1 MYETAE
7 RLKQFAS
14 PTPSRWRENAEARL
28 ANQETRRKARKIA
41 MNMLNAMESKGINEV
56 ALSTLLGVSCSELM
70 PILKGHEL
78 PTACMAQAIET
89 ALNISL

>member
-1 MYETAE
+1 MQSAE

-28 ANQETRRKARKIA
+28 ANQETRRKARKVA

-56 ALSTLLGVSCSELM
+56 ALSTLLGISCTELM

-78 PTACMAQAIET
+78 PSVGMAQAIET

>member
-1 MYETAE
+1 MQSAE

-14 PTPSRWRENAEARL
+14 PTPSHWRENAEARL
-28 ANQETRRKARKIA
+28 ANQETRRKARKVA

-56 ALSTLLGVSCSELM
+56 ALSTLLGISCTELM

-78 PTACMAQAIET
+78 PSVGMAQAIET

>member
-1 MYETAE
+1 MKSAE

-28 ANQETRRKARKIA
+28 ANQETRRKARKVA
-41 MNMLNAMESKGINEV
+41 LSMLNAMESKGIKEL
-56 ALSTLLGVSCSELM
+56 ALSTLLGVTCAELM

-78 PTACMAQAIET
+78 PSVGIAQAIET
-89 ALNISL
+89 ALNIAL

>member
-1 MYETAE
+1 MQSAE

-28 ANQETRRKARKIA
+28 ANQKTRRKARKVA

-56 ALSTLLGVSCSELM
+56 ALSTLLGISCNELM

-78 PTACMAQAIET
+78 PSASRAQAIET

>member
-1 MYETAE
+1 MQSAE
-7 RLKQFAS
+7 RIKQFAS

-28 ANQETRRKARKIA
+28 ANQETRRKARKVA

-56 ALSTLLGVSCSELM
+56 ALSTLLGISCNELM

-78 PTACMAQAIET
+78 PTACMTQAIET

>member
-1 MYETAE
+1 MQSAE

-28 ANQETRRKARKIA
+28 ANQETRRKARKVA

-56 ALSTLLGVSCSELM
+56 ALSTLLGISCNELM
-70 PILKGHEL
+70 PILKGHEFL
-78 PTACMAQAIET
+78 SASMAQAIET

>member
-14 PTPSRWRENAEARL
+14 PTPSHWRENAEARL
-28 ANQETRRKARKIA
+28 ANQETRRKARKVA
-41 MNMLNAMESKGINEV
+41 MNMLNAMESKGINEI
-56 ALSTLLGVSCSELM
+56 ALSTLLGVSCNELM
-70 PILKGHEL
+70 PILKGREL
-78 PTACMAQAIET
+78 PSACMTQAIET

>member
-1 MYETAE
+1 MKSAE

-14 PTPSRWRENAEARL
+14 PTPSRWREKAVACL
-28 ANQETRRKARKIA
+28 ANQETRRKARKVA
-41 MNMLNAMESKGINEV
+41 LSMLNAMESKGINEV
-56 ALSTLLGVSCSELM
+56 ALSTLLGVTCAELM

-78 PTACMAQAIET
+78 PSVGMAQAIET

>member
-28 ANQETRRKARKIA
+28 ANQETRRKARKVA
-41 MNMLNAMESKGINEV
+41 MSMLNAMESKGINEV
-56 ALSTLLGVSCSELM
+56 ALSTLLVISCTELM
-70 PILKGHEL
+70 SILKGHEL
-78 PTACMAQAIET
+78 PSACMAQSIEP

>member
-1 MYETAE
+1 MQPAE
-7 RLKQFAS
+7 RLKQSAS
-14 PTPSRWRENAEARL
+14 PTPSHWRKNAEARL
-28 ANQETRRKARKIA
+28 ANQETRRKARKVA

-56 ALSTLLGVSCSELM
+56 ALSTLLGVSCNELM

-78 PTACMAQAIET
+78 PSACMAQAIET